1 VTSFKGI
8 SDRSA
13 GASPD
18 ALALKLTGSTGLEL
32 DLARGMEVEVTIRGI
47 ITGHAFDD
55 ERDKNGDI
63 VRTVK
68 AAKVKADELVEVNV
82 IPRRARNVPQGQTRM
97 TDDGDV
103 EDATSGEIVD
113 ATIVAELG
121 PGERP
126 EGVDE
131 DGVITEEPRP
141 DDEPPATPE
150 EEGEE
155 EIDRAP
161 HRHPQ
166 VPEEAWAQLNH
177 EQQRDVLARVDRQE
191 RLLEYLSGAS
201 APADREVAET
211 KLEEVLGSLRDDY
224 AIELIPADEVVEE
237 DERVAPASEPPPP
250 PVTAQS
256 PPLTRA
262 QLERRR
268 SYLLSKRALPPEME
282 QARDEELTE
291 IDQRVKALGKVA

>member
-150 EEGEE
+150 DEGEE

-211 KLEEVLGSLRDDY
+211 KL
-224 AIELIPADEVVEE
+224 EVVEE